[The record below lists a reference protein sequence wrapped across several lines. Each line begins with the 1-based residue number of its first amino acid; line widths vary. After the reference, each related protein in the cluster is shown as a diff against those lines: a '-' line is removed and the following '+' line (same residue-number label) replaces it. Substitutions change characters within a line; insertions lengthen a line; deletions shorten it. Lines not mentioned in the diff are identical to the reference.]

1 MSFILKYW
9 FNIENIYQ
17 TIQPACR
24 SMKWFGFMPFTL
36 LLPERNGKGRT
47 VSQLPA
53 TLAFKKLDVLLLLL
67 WQIYILSIFNAHW
80 FSQLSNAPM
89 SKIMIYLSILLYIVE
104 TVMVSWVQL
113 RIALSRNKIDELL
126 RLIRFSDELI
136 EPLGFAV
143 NHRRHHLGL
152 VLLILGTIICTICV
166 MAVEFVLGD
175 QFHSRSVAMQERVYS
190 SGATIYYFILR
201 TAQVCPLVVFLGAIL
216 AFRSRFR
223 LLNAAFRNIFL
234 EGKNDSNDKDMENR
248 LRVIVV
254 GHDTMTEAVELFN
267 DIFGLQM
274 VFACSSYIIY
284 CVFSMFCV
292 GALYSRKSLDV
303 LFLTLIYAMPFLHYS
318 VHIMP
323 IIKISSDVQHEGKR
337 IAVLVHKAINQSPL
351 SVSSIN
357 RLMVFSRQLQQQTP
371 AVSSGM
377 FSFDWTLCF
386 SMLSTVATYTMIL
399 VQFELEVPK
408 FFLDALVRS
417 TMERDAALNATRWL
431 RPAENDSSALDMYS

>member
-1 MSFILKYW
+1 
-9 FNIENIYQ
+9 
-17 TIQPACR
+17 
-24 SMKWFGFMPFTL
+24 
-36 LLPERNGKGRT
+36 
-47 VSQLPA
+47 
-53 TLAFKKLDVLLLLL
+53 
-67 WQIYILSIFNAHW
+67 
-80 FSQLSNAPM
+80 M

-126 RLIRFSDELI
+126 RLIRFSDELVRTTMQMRAMANFNTFSSFCFPKCTSQI

>member
-126 RLIRFSDELI
+126 RLIRFSDELVRTTMQMRAMANFNTFSSFCFPKCTSQI

-267 DIFGLQM
+267 DIFGLQ
-274 VFACSSYIIY
+274 
-284 CVFSMFCV
+284 
-292 GALYSRKSLDV
+292 
-303 LFLTLIYAMPFLHYS
+303 
-318 VHIMP
+318 
-323 IIKISSDVQHEGKR
+323 
-337 IAVLVHKAINQSPL
+337 
-351 SVSSIN
+351 
-357 RLMVFSRQLQQQTP
+357 LMVFSRQLQQQTP